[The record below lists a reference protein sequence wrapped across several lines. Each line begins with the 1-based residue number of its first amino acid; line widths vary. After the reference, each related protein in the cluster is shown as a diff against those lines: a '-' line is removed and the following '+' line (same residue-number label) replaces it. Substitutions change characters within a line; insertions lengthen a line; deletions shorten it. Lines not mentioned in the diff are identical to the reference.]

1 MTDNKMINNI
11 DNNEIPKI
19 CLNMIV
25 KNESKVILR
34 LLNSV
39 LPIIDSYCIC
49 DTGSTDN
56 TIELIEIFFKE
67 KGINGRIVREPFK
80 DFGYNRTFALHS
92 CIGLPNA
99 DYLLLMDADMVL
111 KINPKLC
118 TNNFR
123 KSLIKDGYFLFQGS
137 DSFYYKNM
145 RILKNNPEFSYWGV
159 THEYV
164 KMTSDAVSQE
174 LDKELLFIIDI
185 GDGGSKTDKFER
197 DIRLL
202 LKGLEEIPDND
213 RYTFYLAN
221 SYFSIEN
228 FEKAIEYYKKRIELG
243 GWNQEVWYS
252 YYYIGNSYKALGD
265 HVNAIYYWMEAYQ
278 YFPDRIE
285 NLYKI
290 VEYYRIKG
298 KNNLSYIFYEL
309 ADYQRN
315 NNNKT
320 NDHLFLEKDIY
331 DYKLDYE
338 FTILAYYRNTKNI
351 DVIFSCMKVLS
362 HPGSDEGINR
372 NILSNYKFYTKKICL
387 LENLTSFENSNLL
400 TLNRIGDSIHIDRNI
415 YLSSTPSLFID
426 PNNKNKLII
435 NVRYVSYRI
444 DDKGNYSSDEFI
456 RTKNVIAIIDISN
469 PNFWKKTKEF
479 ELKYNECYDSR
490 YVGLEDIRLF
500 SNNET
505 IYFNANRGLSHEKM
519 VIETGIINLKSEKT
533 QSHLI
538 YKDDQKEIEKNWV
551 LFKNK
556 NRELKM
562 IYGWFPLTIGNIEED
577 SEKKI
582 DDKNQ
587 MIKKFKVIFQ
597 QDTPNFFRWVRGS
610 TNGITLGDEIW
621 FICHLV
627 SYEERRYY
635 YHLFVVLDSNTM
647 RLKKYTQLFTFE
659 KEKVEYTLGFVYLEQ
674 KNQFLIGYSILDSK
688 TKYTLIS
695 KNDIDKLFLSR

>member
-1 MTDNKMINNI
+1 MEIIKEI
-11 DNNEIPKI
+11 EIPKI

-34 LLNSV
+34 LLNSIIS
-39 LPIIDSYCIC
+39 IIDSYCIC

-56 TIELIEIFFKE
+56 TIELIENFFNEKNI
-67 KGINGRIVREPFK
+67 KGIIVTEPFK
-80 DFGYNRTFALHS
+80 DFGYNRTFALNS
-92 CIGLPNA
+92 CIGLPDA

-118 TNNFR
+118 TKNFR
-123 KSLIKDGYFLFQGS
+123 KSLTKDAYYIFQGS
-137 DSFYYKNM
+137 DSFFYKNI

-164 KMTSDAVSQE
+164 KLTSGAISQE
-174 LDKELLFIIDI
+174 LDKDLLFIIDI
-185 GDGGSKTDKFER
+185 GDGGSKSDKFER

-202 LKGLEEIPDND
+202 LKGLEDIPNND

-221 SYFSIEN
+221 SYYSIEN
-228 FEKAIEYYKKRIELG
+228 FEKAIEYYKKRIEIG
-243 GWNQEVWYS
+243 GWVQEIWYS
-252 YYYIGNSYKALGD
+252 YYYIGNSYKSLGD
-265 HVNAIYYWMEAYQ
+265 YVNAVHYWMEAYQ
-278 YFPDRIE
+278 YFPNRIE

-298 KNNLSYIFYEL
+298 KNVLSHIFYEL
-309 ADYQRN
+309 ADYQRSID
-315 NNNKT
+315 KT

-331 DYKLDYE
+331 EYKLDYE

-351 DVIFSCMKVLS
+351 DVSPFCMKVLS
-362 HPGSDEGINR
+362 HPRSDEGTNR
-372 NILSNYKFYTKKICL
+372 NVLSNYKFYVKKIRDF
-387 LENLTSFENSNLL
+387 ENLTSFENSNMLI
-400 TLNRIGDSIHIDRNI
+400 LNRIGDSIHFDRNI
-415 YLSSTPSLFID
+415 YLSSTPSLFVD
-426 PNNKNKLII
+426 PNNKNKLLV

-456 RTKNVIAIIDISN
+456 RTKNILAIIDVSN
-469 PNFWKKTKEF
+469 PIFWKKEREF
-479 ELKYNECYDSR
+479 ELKYNECYDNR

-500 SNNET
+500 SNNE
-505 IYFNANRGLSHEKM
+505 IVFFNANRGLNFDKM
-519 VIETGIINLKSEKT
+519 VIEHGIINLKSQQT

-538 YKDDQKEIEKNWV
+538 YKDNQKEIEKNWV

-562 IYGWFPLTIGNIEED
+562 IYGWFPLIIGNIEED
-577 SEKKI
+577 PEKTI

-587 MIKKFKVIFQ
+587 IVKKYRTTNQ
-597 QDTPNFFRWVRGS
+597 QNTPNFFRWVRGS
-610 TNGITLGDEIW
+610 TNGINIGDEIW

-647 RLKKYTQLFTFE
+647 ELKKYTQLFTFE
-659 KEKVEYTLGFVYLEQ
+659 KEKVEYTLGFVYFEQ
-674 KNQFLIGYSILDSK
+674 KNQFLIGYSVLDSK
-688 TKYTLIS
+688 TKYLMIS
-695 KNDIDKLFLSR
+695 KNDIDNLF